1 MLENIR
7 EHSWGS
13 IPPLR
18 MPSLLPHDL
27 CHEWNVSR
35 RLQALLSTVAAQ
47 IYIPINSVEGFSFL
61 HILADMVFLFFLV
74 IVILTGVRRY
84 LILVSIFI
92 SLMLSNVGYLCKCLV
107 STCKSFSFSFLI
119 CLLSSSAHFS
129 VRFFV
134 PLMLS
139 CMNNLYTDSMQSLS
153 LPIPI
158 DYQQHFSQNQYK
170 KFYNLYGTTK
180 DLGCQNNLEKE
191 K

>member
-1 MLENIR
+1 MLLLIFR
-7 EHSWGS
+7 VCVSFWIS
-13 IPPLR
+13 IFIL
-18 MPSLLPHDL
+18 DTYIYKF
-27 CHEWNVSR
+27 E
-35 RLQALLSTVAAQ
+35 LQGHLVVLFLVYCKTHILLSTVAAQ
-47 IYIPINSVEGFSFL
+47 IYIPTNSVEGFLFL

-84 LILVSIFI
+84 LIVVSIFI

-107 STCKSFSFSFLI
+107 STCMSFSFSFLI

-158 DYQQHFSQNQYK
+158 DYQ
-170 KFYNLYGTTK
+170 
-180 DLGCQNNLEKE
+180 
-191 K
+191 